1 MFAEKL
7 LQTKRAKLNL
17 TVRVRMA
24 DLDFPRSEAE
34 MTELLL
40 SHALSCPKCLAV
52 VLFEDVSLA
61 ERGCQQYLDLLGK
74 MRAAL
79 RTHLSIE
86 ADQHVNDDVL
96 DEYFFNRLS
105 PGETSRL
112 ERHVLVCDQ
121 CARMLHARQLFFV
134 CVRAALRNKGAET
147 ISPNQLSGVL
157 GLSAPEAGLNLF
169 AKLNVQL

>member
-1 MFAEKL
+1 MFAETL
-7 LQTKRAKLNL
+7 VQTKKAKLNL
-17 TVRVRMA
+17 TVRVKMA

-40 SHALSCPKCLAV
+40 AHALNCQKCLAV

-61 ERGCQQYLDLLGK
+61 DKGCKDYRDLLGK

-86 ADQHVNDDVL
+86 ADAHVDDVL

-105 PGETSRL
+105 PEETSRL
-112 ERHVLVCDQ
+112 EKHVLMCNQ
-121 CARMLHARQLFFV
+121 CAKKLHARQLFFI
-134 CVRAALRNKGAET
+134 CVRAALKDKGVEKE
-147 ISPNQLSGVL
+147 SRNQLSGVL
-157 GLSAPEAGLNLF
+157 GVSAPEAGLNLL
-169 AKLNVQL
+169 AKLNG

>member
-1 MFAEKL
+1 MFAETI

-17 TVRVRMA
+17 TVRVKMA

-40 SHALSCPKCLAV
+40 THALNCQKCLAV

-61 ERGCQQYLDLLGK
+61 EKGCEAYRDLLGK

-105 PGETSRL
+105 PEETSRL

-134 CVRAALRNKGAET
+134 CVRAALKDKEAEKM
-147 ISPNQLSGVL
+147 SPNQLSGVL
-157 GLSAPEAGLNLF
+157 GVSAPEVGLNLL
-169 AKLNVQL
+169 AKLNS